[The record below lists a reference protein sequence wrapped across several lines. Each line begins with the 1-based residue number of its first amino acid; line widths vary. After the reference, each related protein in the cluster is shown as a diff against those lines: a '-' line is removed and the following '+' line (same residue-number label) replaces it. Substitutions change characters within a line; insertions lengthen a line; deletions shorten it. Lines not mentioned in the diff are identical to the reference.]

1 VNSPES
7 LVGMIAAGRG
17 IFLSP
22 EIAIGGRTAA
32 IDFYRLNERES
43 QFELFTI
50 WKKQSEG
57 APTNSQIHRDSARVD
72 KGFWSRLR
80 KGEGIPLTE
89 YRLDVVDTTIQK
101 STHF

>member
-7 LVGMIAAGRG
+7 LVSMIAAGRG

-22 EIAIGGRTAA
+22 EIGIGGRTAA

-43 QFELFTI
+43 PFELFTI

-57 APTNSQIHRDSARVD
+57 APTIHKFIEILQESIKRS
-72 KGFWSRLR
+72 G
-80 KGEGIPLTE
+80 
-89 YRLDVVDTTIQK
+89 VV
-101 STHF
+101 

>member
-1 VNSPES
+1 MNSPES

-50 WKKQSEG
+50 WKKQSGG
-57 APTNSQIHRDSARVD
+57 ALTIRNFIELLQESIKRS
-72 KGFWSRLR
+72 GSLT
-80 KGEGIPLTE
+80 KGEVL
-89 YRLDVVDTTIQK
+89 R
-101 STHF
+101 